1 MGNCWNSEDPKTNPL
16 LQATDNEQDL
26 TSERLSKKMQKEELS
41 SLPNNNDQDLG
52 DLRTI
57 ISGVEEQSMSKSI
70 PMYIPNNG
78 GQDCKL
84 DFSRLSEPA
93 ETSKI

>member
-1 MGNCWNSEDPKTNPL
+1 MNPL
-16 LQATDNEQDL
+16 SQGTNNEQDL
-26 TSERLSKKMQKEELS
+26 TSERMSKKIRKEELS
-41 SLPNNNDQDLG
+41 SLSNNNHEDCA

-70 PMYIPNNG
+70 PMYLPMNG

-84 DFSRLSEPA
+84 GFSKLSEPA
-93 ETSKI
+93 ETSRI